1 MKRYT
6 IILLCLVLM
15 LPGLAAAATLQLPK
29 TGQTTSYAAGDDGA
43 HEKGTAWPNPRFTD
57 NANGTVTDN
66 LTGLIWL
73 KNANCFGTQTWA
85 AALTSA
91 NGLASLACGLTDG
104 SSAGDW
110 RLPNRKELQSL
121 VDRSTVNPALPSGHP
136 FTAVQA
142 NVYWSSSTYAG
153 DATVAWFVSMNGGG
167 VYNGHKGLYYY
178 VWPVRGGQ

>member
-15 LPGLAAAATLQLPK
+15 LPGLVAAATLQLPK

-43 HEKGTAWPNPRFTD
+43 LQKGTAWPSPRFTD
-57 NANGTVTDN
+57 NANGTITDN

-73 KNANCFGTQTWA
+73 KDANCFGYQTWA
-85 AALTSA
+85 NALTSA
-91 NGLASLACGLTDG
+91 NSLATTACGLSDG

-110 RLPNRKELQSL
+110 RLPNIVELESL
-121 VDRSTVNPALPSGHP
+121 IDAERVNPSLPSGHP

-142 NVYWSSSTYAG
+142 YYYWSSSTYAG
-153 DATVAWFVSMNGGG
+153 VTSIAWGVGMVNGDVNFDVKGS
-167 VYNGHKGLYYY
+167 NGY

>member
-73 KNANCFGTQTWA
+73 KNANCFGTKTWA
-85 AALTSA
+85 DALTSA
-91 NGLASLACGLTDG
+91 NALASPACGLSDD
-104 SSAGDW
+104 SSAGQW
-110 RLPNRKELQSL
+110 RLPNIAELESL
-121 VDRSTVNPALPSGHP
+121 IDAERVNPALPTGHP

-142 NVYWSSSTYAG
+142 DYYWSSSTYAG
-153 DATVAWFVSMNGGG
+153 DTARAWLMYMGDGY
-167 VYNGHKGLYYY
+167 VYYDSKGLNVY